1 MRLVILT
8 GELTFLVSDERN
20 ILRYMELS
28 TCLVEI
34 AEKHFHEEFSARPYA
49 FILRKGNPE
58 LRDALSM
65 A

>member
-1 MRLVILT
+1 M
-8 GELTFLVSDERN
+8 SDERN

>member
-1 MRLVILT
+1 M
-8 GELTFLVSDERN
+8 SDERN

-49 FILRKGNPE
+49 PE
-58 LRDALSM
+58 IRDALSM